1 MDEKQIV
8 CVSNAYL
15 QKYYLGS
22 SFGKLP
28 QAVKEELRT
37 ACILFTHQ
45 VGGILTLSFDDDENL
60 YIHTASDGE
69 PTYDEIGSGLK
80 VNQFKNEKRELF
92 ISLERYYKEFVKG
105 EL

>member
-8 CVSNAYL
+8 CVTNAYQ

-22 SFGKLP
+22 SFQKLP
-28 QAVKEELRT
+28 EAVKEELRI
-37 ACILFTHQ
+37 ACVLFTHQ

-60 YIHTASDGE
+60 YIHTASAGE

-80 VNQFKNEKRELF
+80 VNQFKNEKRELL
-92 ISLERYYKEFVKG
+92 ISLERFYKEIVKG
-105 EL
+105 EV